1 MEAVMAF
8 ASLTLLKP
16 ADRVKSLQLE
26 ILSFSY
32 QTVLSASR
40 VPMLNQVIVKER
52 NSLAYYM
59 IKCIEDKKLLPS
71 I

>member
-1 MEAVMAF
+1 MAF
-8 ASLTLLKP
+8 ASLTVLKP

-26 ILSFSY
+26 ILSVSY

-40 VPMLNQVIVKER
+40 VPMLNQFIVKVR

-59 IKCIEDKKLLPS
+59 IKCIEDKKLLPA

>member
-16 ADRVKSLQLE
+16 ADRVKRLQLE

-32 QTVLSASR
+32 QTVVSASR
-40 VPMLNQVIVKER
+40 VPMLNQVLVKER
-52 NSLAYYM
+52 TSLAYCM
-59 IKCIEDKKLLPS
+59 IKCIEDKKLLLS